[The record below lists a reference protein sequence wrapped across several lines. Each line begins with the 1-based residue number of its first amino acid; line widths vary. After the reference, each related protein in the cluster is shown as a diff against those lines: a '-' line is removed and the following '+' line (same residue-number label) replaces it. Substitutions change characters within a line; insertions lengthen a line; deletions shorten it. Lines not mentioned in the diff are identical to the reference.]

1 MKNLQSL
8 LVLSIL
14 AVFCTACPYTSPFMA
29 GTPMVADNVWNGQWV
44 HHFTNDDSTTASSQ
58 MTFRVRKEDEMFLS
72 TRLSLFP
79 NVQPERRNMKAFLRK
94 IGTTQLLLVYPLT
107 QNTGKLFTYYKWHM
121 PGSDSLE
128 LRALDEHKV
137 PDTLQ
142 TLLMLENWLLHHA
155 AADSF
160 WEEPHLFIRP
170 IVAITAD
177 VQR

>member
-1 MKNLQSL
+1 
-8 LVLSIL
+8 
-14 AVFCTACPYTSPFMA
+14 
-29 GTPMVADNVWNGQWV
+29 
-44 HHFTNDDSTTASSQ
+44 
-58 MTFRVRKEDEMFLS
+58 
-72 TRLSLFP
+72 
-79 NVQPERRNMKAFLRK
+79 
-94 IGTTQLLLVYPLT
+94 
-107 QNTGKLFTYYKWHM
+107 M
-121 PGSDSLE
+121 PGTDSLE

-177 VQR
+177 VQRRGCTIFTTVPTNSIFSRS